1 MGKSSRQLYLLL
13 TGMRLVGGFPFLE
26 KRSTALHY
34 DDLAPS
40 HTQKCKKQQ
49 SAFLTLL
56 ETEDD
61 AIFQKSTFWAF
72 WRILIGMVATICFA
86 LGLWNLKSPIFGF
99 PQDLVSA
106 FYAYKINEVM
116 DNVTLAGLVLHVS
129 FRRLRLLEV
138 VEFSYQLLR
147 GLSSGK
153 SVPSLP
159 LSKIFPFTIS
169 LAATL
174 IIIILITYGGLFDTM
189 TTTIE
194 IFQQISFFLIG
205 TNILCLFQWVVWL
218 SIHEYECI
226 ITSLNS
232 CLGEVASLTGVTH
245 HYDYQQMVLPATN
258 VSRNQVMCYSNVWAR
273 TTKPTQFTGNQDL
286 VSVFEV
292 DHCFRDATERLIQ
305 VNKLLELVRSYCG
318 VPVTLMMLY
327 SVVACIL
334 SLFYMSFLLQL
345 ETFYIA
351 TTCLFTLNALVPPMF
366 LCNVPYDLYQKV
378 GDMLLKIP
386 LSVVY

>member
-1 MGKSSRQLYLLL
+1 MGKSPTQLYLLL
-13 TGMRLVGGFPFLE
+13 TGMRLVGGFPFVE
-26 KRSTALHY
+26 KRSTPLHD
-34 DDLAPS
+34 DDLAPPRT
-40 HTQKCKKQQ
+40 HKCKKQQ
-49 SAFLTLL
+49 SAFFTLL
-56 ETEDD
+56 ATEDD
-61 AIFQKSTFWAF
+61 AIFHKSTFWAC
-72 WRILIGMVATICFA
+72 WRILMGMVATICFA

-99 PQDLVSA
+99 PQDLASA
-106 FYAYKINEVM
+106 FYAYKINEIM

-129 FRRLRLLEV
+129 YRRLRLREV

-147 GLSSGK
+147 GLGSDK
-153 SVPSLP
+153 PVPSLP

-174 IIIILITYGGLFDTM
+174 TIIIIITYGGLFDIM
-189 TTTIE
+189 TTIIE
-194 IFQQISFFLIG
+194 IFQQIAFFLIG

-232 CLGEVASLTGVTH
+232 CLGEAASHTGVTN
-245 HYDYQQMVLPATN
+245 HYEYQQMVSPAAN
-258 VSRNQVMCYSNVWAR
+258 VSRNQVMCYSNVWAK
-273 TTKPTQFTGNQDL
+273 TTKPKQSIGNQDL
-286 VSVFEV
+286 VSDFEV
-292 DHCFRDATERLIQ
+292 DHCFRDAKERLIQ
-305 VNKLLELVRSYCG
+305 VNKLLQLLRSYCG

-351 TTCLFTLNALVPPMF
+351 TTCLLTVNALVEIGRAH
-366 LCNVPYDLYQKV
+366 V
-378 GDMLLKIP
+378 
-386 LSVVY
+386 